1 MLLDRMN
8 VSYRQGEHIAYKNLI
23 DFKKMVKDKAV
34 SAETIVFNNL
44 VNTKLEYEENWEVSL
59 AESWHNRF
67 L

>member
-1 MLLDRMN
+1 MN
-8 VSYRQGEHIAYKNLI
+8 VSYRQGEHIAYKPLT

-34 SAETIVFNNL
+34 SAQTIVFNNL
-44 VNTKLEYEENWEVSL
+44 VNDKSEYEQYWEVPM